1 MAFLMALCE
10 VIPLI
15 ASAGLP
21 WTHFAKIWCACALV
35 LLCFECF
42 AQFLALFSNTLL
54 GMLNYVNF
62 WFTSLLFEARTG
74 RAVPFATLC
83 RRPD

>member
-62 WFTSLLFEARTG
+62 WFTSLLFQEN
-74 RAVPFATLC
+74 PSPLSP
-83 RRPD
+83 RP